1 MAQLTPQARLCPYC
15 ANSIPADA
23 SKCSYCKRELK
34 PLAAHEWPQRDP
46 QRAAAMA
53 APARE
58 QRSLAWIGLLAL
70 GLLIFGLG
78 AFYLFGQHERGDS
91 GLALAE
97 KIKELQEKDQ
107 KIQTL
112 ESELAKLREGNQGS
126 SSQVDEI
133 KAKLDERE
141 KDLDAAQ
148 RKLADANHEIERL
161 NSNRIAAA
169 PPPSAPREISPPPLP
184 PPSQTSSAP
193 TRRGAEPGVYETR
206 RVTAVY
212 DEPLG
217 SARVVNQ
224 IAKGTDV
231 TVVRSVGEWLEVRS
245 KHGNPPGFIRADDVM
260 LVRRAN

>member
-1 MAQLTPQARLCPYC
+1 
-15 ANSIPADA
+15 
-23 SKCSYCKRELK
+23 
-34 PLAAHEWPQRDP
+34 
-46 QRAAAMA
+46 
-53 APARE
+53 
-58 QRSLAWIGLLAL
+58 
-70 GLLIFGLG
+70 
-78 AFYLFGQHERGDS
+78 
-91 GLALAE
+91 
-97 KIKELQEKDQ
+97 
-107 KIQTL
+107 L

-133 KAKLDERE
+133 KARLDERE

-148 RKLADANHEIERL
+148 RKLADANREIERL
-161 NSNRIAAA
+161 SSNRTVAA
-169 PPPSAPREISPPPLP
+169 PPRSAPREISPPPLP

>member
-1 MAQLTPQARLCPYC
+1 MAPLTPQARLCPHC
-15 ANSIPADA
+15 ANSVPVDA
-23 SKCSYCKRELK
+23 SKCSYCKRELQ
-34 PLAAHEWPQRDP
+34 PVAAHEWPQRDR
-46 QRAAAMA
+46 QGAAAMV

-58 QRSLAWIGLLAL
+58 RRSLAWIGLLVL

-78 AFYLFGQHERGDS
+78 AFYLFGQGKAGDS
-91 GLALAE
+91 GAALAG

-126 SSQVDEI
+126 SSQFDEI

-141 KDLDAAQ
+141 KDLDAAL
-148 RKLADANHEIERL
+148 RKLADANREIERL
-161 NSNRIAAA
+161 NSSRIAAA
-169 PPPSAPREISPPPLP
+169 PPRSAPLEVLP
-184 PPSQTSSAP
+184 PPVPPSSQSSSAP

-206 RVTAVY
+206 RATAVY
-212 DEPLG
+212 EEPLG

-245 KHGNPPGFIRADDVM
+245 KHGNPPGFIRTDDVM

>member
-15 ANSIPADA
+15 ANSVPADA

-70 GLLIFGLG
+70 GLLIIGLG
-78 AFYLFGQHERGDS
+78 VFYLFGQGERGDS
-91 GLALAE
+91 GLVLAE

-112 ESELAKLREGNQGS
+112 ESELAKLREGNQGN

-148 RKLADANHEIERL
+148 RKLADANREIERL

-169 PPPSAPREISPPPLP
+169 PPRSAPREISPPP
-184 PPSQTSSAP
+184 PPSQSSSVP

-212 DEPLG
+212 EEPLS

-245 KHGNPPGFIRADDVM
+245 KHGNPPGFIRTDDVM
-260 LVRRAN
+260 LVRRAK

>member
-1 MAQLTPQARLCPYC
+1 MAQVTPQARLCPHC
-15 ANSIPADA
+15 ANSVPADA
-23 SKCSYCKRELK
+23 SKCSYCKRELQ
-34 PLAAHEWPQRDP
+34 PLPAHEWPQRDS

-58 QRSLAWIGLLAL
+58 RRSLAWIGLLAF
-70 GLLIFGLG
+70 GLLIFGVG
-78 AFYLFGQHERGDS
+78 AFYLFGQREGGDS
-91 GLALAE
+91 GPALAE
-97 KIKELQEKDQ
+97 KSKELQEKDQ

-126 SSQVDEI
+126 SSQFDEI

-141 KDLDAAQ
+141 KDLVAAQ
-148 RKLADANHEIERL
+148 RKLADANQEIERL
-161 NSNRIAAA
+161 NSNRIAAV
-169 PPPSAPREISPPPLP
+169 PPRSAPREVLP
-184 PPSQTSSAP
+184 PPMSPPSQSSSAP
-193 TRRGAEPGVYETR
+193 TRRGADPGVYETR
-206 RVTAVY
+206 RATAVY
-212 DEPLG
+212 EEPLG

-245 KHGNPPGFIRADDVM
+245 KHGNPPGFIRSDDVM